1 MIRRPPRPTRT
12 DTLFPYTTLFRSA
25 GRRATT
31 RGTSPPTSSTA
42 TARASSAVLAGVQ
55 AKVREVDMLVLRRGP
70 AFAAAAEEGAEHEPS
85 FERPFVL
92 SRVHDVVL
100 LDDRPAI
107 DPQPCLAVTLTG
119 VVHHDLEIDFHPTAA
134 REGEAAAADAK
145 AILALLV
152 VDVRSEEH

>member
-1 MIRRPPRPTRT
+1 
-12 DTLFPYTTLFRSA
+12 
-25 GRRATT
+25 
-31 RGTSPPTSSTA
+31 
-42 TARASSAVLAGVQ
+42 
-55 AKVREVDMLVLRRGP
+55 MLVLRRGP

-145 AILALLV
+145 AILALL
-152 VDVRSEEH
+152 DRKSTRLNSSHSCAPRMPSSA

>member
-1 MIRRPPRPTRT
+1 
-12 DTLFPYTTLFRSA
+12 
-25 GRRATT
+25 
-31 RGTSPPTSSTA
+31 
-42 TARASSAVLAGVQ
+42 
-55 AKVREVDMLVLRRGP
+55 MLVPRRGP

-119 VVHHDLEIDFHPTAA
+119 VVHHDFEIDFHPTAA
-134 REGEAAAADAK
+134 REGVAAAADAK
-145 AILALLV
+145 AILALL
-152 VDVRSEEH
+152 RSEEHTSELQSQMRISYAVFGLTKQKY

>member
-1 MIRRPPRPTRT
+1 
-12 DTLFPYTTLFRSA
+12 
-25 GRRATT
+25 
-31 RGTSPPTSSTA
+31 
-42 TARASSAVLAGVQ
+42 
-55 AKVREVDMLVLRRGP
+55 MLVLRRGP

-145 AILALLV
+145 AILAFLV
-152 VDVRSEEH
+152 VDLLVELALAVLSQHEATAPAVLAADLLAAGGGLAGLEHRPLAAFGYRQSDFEGK

>member
-1 MIRRPPRPTRT
+1 
-12 DTLFPYTTLFRSA
+12 
-25 GRRATT
+25 
-31 RGTSPPTSSTA
+31 
-42 TARASSAVLAGVQ
+42 
-55 AKVREVDMLVLRRGP
+55 MLVLRRGP

-134 REGEAAAADAK
+134 REGEASEAADT

-152 VDVRSEEH
+152 VDVLVVLAPAVLPSPHANATAALPAHLPAAGPGTPAY